1 MNKYIKRYE
10 SKKYT
15 RLGVVVDVNGKKQR
29 IQFEHG
35 YNMGEYKVYA
45 YYVTRDAE
53 IQKALESCKD
63 FNRDY
68 FLVSTKEINPIDVKL
83 MTDSVKTEETSVK
96 KTRKTKEE

>member
-83 MTDSVKTEETSVK
+83 MTEPTEEAKSVK